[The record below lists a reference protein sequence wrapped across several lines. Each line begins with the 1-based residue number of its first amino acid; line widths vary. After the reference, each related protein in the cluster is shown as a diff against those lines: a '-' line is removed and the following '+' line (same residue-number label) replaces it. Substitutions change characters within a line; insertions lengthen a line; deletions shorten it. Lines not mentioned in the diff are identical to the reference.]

1 MDLLLKKNRHLRE
14 GDGKFVNECL
24 KRLKVDVE
32 HLSDVLYKYE
42 IGFRNKVEPLCHTLL
57 SLFL

>member
-1 MDLLLKKNRHLRE
+1 LKKNRHLRE